1 MILSEFDF
9 HQNYTTFLFDFDYT
23 LADASKGIVS
33 CFHIVLNR
41 HGWTGITDEVIKKT
55 IGMTLEDSF
64 AVLTGIQEKETLMRL
79 KQEYI
84 EEADGI
90 MSDNTFFY
98 SDAIPF
104 LTRLKDH
111 QRQTG
116 IISTKQRYIINE
128 SIVKNQVETL
138 FDIVIGM
145 EDVKW
150 AKPDPEGLLTAMK
163 RLNAVPEQTLYFG
176 DNIIDAKAAQAAGV
190 DFVGVTTGMTAKEDF
205 HQYPYKKIVARL
217 SDILPLKST
226 L

>member
-41 HGWTGITDEVIKKT
+41 HGWTGITDEVIKRT

-64 AVLTGIQEKETLMRL
+64 AVLTGIQEKETLMCL

-145 EDVKW
+145 EDEK
-150 AKPDPEGLLTAMK
+150 
-163 RLNAVPEQTLYFG
+163 
-176 DNIIDAKAAQAAGV
+176 
-190 DFVGVTTGMTAKEDF
+190 
-205 HQYPYKKIVARL
+205 
-217 SDILPLKST
+217 
-226 L
+226 